1 MFCTILFA
9 VSNGSL
15 QLRNTVYKSLDGL
28 LEVFSLLFQIVNVND
43 WRQCVKCLWHLC
55 VGARYGVRPQQLTP
69 MWEGRRHWLRR
80 KDCWLVIWVREWWW
94 WRV

>member
-43 WRQCVKCLWHLC
+43 WRQCVKCL
-55 VGARYGVRPQQLTP
+55 
-69 MWEGRRHWLRR
+69 
-80 KDCWLVIWVREWWW
+80 
-94 WRV
+94 